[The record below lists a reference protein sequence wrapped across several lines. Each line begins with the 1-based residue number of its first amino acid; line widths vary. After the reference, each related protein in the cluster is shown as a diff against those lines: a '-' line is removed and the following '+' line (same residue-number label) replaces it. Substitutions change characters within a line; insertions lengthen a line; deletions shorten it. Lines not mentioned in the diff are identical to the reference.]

1 MDIDIIAGT
10 RPNLVKISPI
20 IKAIKESELRHEIN
34 YRLVHTGQ
42 HYDDA
47 MSRCFFRDLEIPEP
61 DIELKVGSG
70 TQASQTARIMVRY
83 EEVLIKKKPDI
94 CLVVGDVNSTL
105 ACALTAKKCNV
116 RVAHVEAGIRSGDWT
131 MPEETNRIVTDALSD
146 WFYTTGE
153 IADKNLL
160 DSGVSKSRI
169 VTVGNTMIDSLK
181 NYSEAFKRPDF
192 WLTFGLNNNDYIV
205 LTLHR
210 PDNVDDPQ
218 QLNSLLATIDAAAGN
233 KQVVFPVHPRT
244 RKILEKL
251 DITSRNILP
260 VDPMSYLE
268 FMYLV
273 KHSTGVI
280 TDSGGLSEETTFLRI
295 PCITIRSTTE
305 RPETVDIGTNVL
317 VGKNQTVLSNY
328 QKKMISCDWK
338 NSGMPKL
345 WDGLASQRI
354 ISHLANQYIPTKIT
368 KHSQKTVKTSFNQV
382 NTFVQEDSVHEKNNL
397 LRTK

>member
-20 IKAIKESELRHEIN
+20 IKAIRESNRRHELK
-34 YRLVHTGQ
+34 YRLIHTGQ

-47 MSRCFFRDLEIPEP
+47 MSQCFFRDLEIPEP
-61 DIELKVGSG
+61 DIALKVGSG
-70 TQASQTARIMVRY
+70 TQATQTAKIMVRY
-83 EEVLIKKKPDI
+83 EEVLLKKKPDI

-116 RVAHVEAGIRSGDWT
+116 PVAHVEAGIRSGDWE

-146 WFYTTGE
+146 WFYTTGAT
-153 IADKNLL
+153 ADKNLL
-160 DSGVSKSRI
+160 DSGVEQSKI

-181 NYSEAFKRPDF
+181 NYADAFKEPPF
-192 WLTFGLNNNDYIV
+192 WQKFSLEHKNYIV

-210 PDNVDDPQ
+210 PDNVDDPA
-218 QLNSLLATIDAAAGN
+218 QLQSLLSTIDETAAGN
-233 KQVVFPVHPRT
+233 KIVFPVHPRT
-244 RKILEKL
+244 RKILDQL
-251 DITSRNILP
+251 DLKTISILP

-280 TDSGGLSEETTFLRI
+280 TDSGGLSEETTFLRV
-295 PCITIRSTTE
+295 PCITIRTTTE
-305 RPETVDIGTNVL
+305 RPETVSIGTNVL
-317 VGKNQTVLSNY
+317 VGKNYKALTDF
-328 QKKMISCDWK
+328 QKKMITSKWK
-338 NSGMPKL
+338 SSGLPDL

-354 ISHLANQYIPTKIT
+354 VSHLANQ
-368 KHSQKTVKTSFNQV
+368 HV
-382 NTFVQEDSVHEKNNL
+382 
-397 LRTK
+397 